1 MKPHGLIRNALMGL
15 SRFLSL
21 RPAAASISILL
32 LTTLGCGSAFQNI
45 NVLSESDE
53 IALGREFSRQIER
66 EIKLFTDPEV
76 VRYVDEL
83 GQTLARHSRRSN
95 IQYYIKV
102 VDTDE
107 VNAFALP
114 GGYLYVNRGLISVAE
129 TESELA
135 GVISHEIGH
144 VVGRHGAKALTRQ
157 LGMEIVLGMIS
168 GNNPRG
174 VQRVASQVAGIGGIL
189 SMLHYSRQAEREADA
204 LAVVNLREAGYD
216 PRGVTAFFEKLLEI
230 NDREPGVLDAIFA
243 SHPPSRERVANTREQ
258 IAGLPAL
265 DGLTVD
271 SERFHQ
277 VKDRLPPLKNN
288 PFEKDQE
295 EDQSQEKDQEEGHE
309 KDQEEDQSQK
319 EDQSQEEDQEEGQS
333 QEKDHSQEKDLE
345 KDTEG

>member
-1 MKPHGLIRNALMGL
+1 MKPLCRLRFAAKNL
-15 SRFLSL
+15 SRYLSLLSL
-21 RPAAASISILL
+21 RPAAASISVLL

-53 IALGREFSRQIER
+53 IALGREFSREIER

-83 GQTLARHSRRSN
+83 GQTLVRQSKRSN

-114 GGYLYVNRGLISVAE
+114 GGFLYVNRGLISIAD

-157 LGMEIVLGMIS
+157 LGLEIILGMIS
-168 GNNPRG
+168 GRNPTG
-174 VQRVASQVAGIGGIL
+174 VQRVASQLAGIGGIL
-189 SMLHYSRQAEREADA
+189 SMLHYSREAEREADA
-204 LAVVNLREAGYD
+204 LAVENLREAGYD
-216 PRGVTAFFEKLLEI
+216 PDGVAAFFEKLLEI
-230 NDREPGVLDAIFA
+230 NDREPGALALLF
-243 SHPPSRERVANTREQ
+243 STHPPSRERIDQTRKR
-258 IAGLPAL
+258 IAELPVL
-265 DGLTVD
+265 DGLITD

-277 VKDRLPPLKNN
+277 IKNRLPPLKKN
-288 PFEKDQE
+288 PLDNEVPT
-295 EDQSQEKDQEEGHE
+295 
-309 KDQEEDQSQK
+309 
-319 EDQSQEEDQEEGQS
+319 GQ
-333 QEKDHSQEKDLE
+333 
-345 KDTEG
+345 

>member
-1 MKPHGLIRNALMGL
+1 MKPLCRLRFAAKNL
-15 SRFLSL
+15 SRYLSLLSL
-21 RPAAASISILL
+21 RPVAASISVLL

-53 IALGREFSRQIER
+53 IALGREFSREIER

-83 GQTLARHSRRSN
+83 GQTLVRHSKRSN

-114 GGYLYVNRGLISVAE
+114 GGFLYVNRGLISIAD

-157 LGMEIVLGMIS
+157 LGLEIVLGMIS
-168 GNNPRG
+168 GRNPTG
-174 VQRVASQVAGIGGIL
+174 VQRVASQLAGIGGIL
-189 SMLHYSRQAEREADA
+189 SMLHYSREAEREADA
-204 LAVVNLREAGYD
+204 LAVENLREAGFD
-216 PRGVTAFFEKLLEI
+216 PYGVAAFFEKLLEI
-230 NDREPGVLDAIFA
+230 NDREPGALALLF
-243 SHPPSRERVANTREQ
+243 STHPPSRERIDQTRKR
-258 IAGLPAL
+258 IAELPVL
-265 DGLTVD
+265 DGLITD

-277 VKDRLPPLKNN
+277 IKNRLPPLKKN
-288 PFEKDQE
+288 PLDNEVPT
-295 EDQSQEKDQEEGHE
+295 
-309 KDQEEDQSQK
+309 
-319 EDQSQEEDQEEGQS
+319 GQ
-333 QEKDHSQEKDLE
+333 
-345 KDTEG
+345 